1 MNSVFT
7 ENQYQSCAAKV
18 HKIANSFSQIFPWVI
33 IGIYILNE
41 KKKGFTEINCH
52 GSEGNMPFMNK
63 MWYLG

>member
-18 HKIANSFSQIFPWVI
+18 HKNANSFSQIFTWVI

-41 KKKGFTEINCH
+41 KKKDLPKLIA
-52 GSEGNMPFMNK
+52 MD
-63 MWYLG
+63 